1 MTICDKMPQGL
12 CASPVIQGKNV
23 GHGEGTTRGAKG
35 TRIITSLV
43 PYVLFVVPPCTS
55 RQTNSLS
62 VQGQY
67 IKRKT
72 SEASLQHSC
81 LSWGRLNED
90 FVRKSEGRSDC
101 VQIAE
106 RFCKFQQSAPLLSR
120 RRGGCAIKRKP
131 RSHISSRR
139 RGGVP
144 RNFLTT
150 PPRPLLLLRR
160 GTWNPYPVLICAQTS
175 FAITANS
182 GY

>member
-106 RFCKFQQSAPLLSR
+106 RFESCSNRMGDSDFGVSELFPHLRCYAEQVSR
-120 RRGGCAIKRKP
+120 VVSFVCREVQGG
-131 RSHISSRR
+131 
-139 RGGVP
+139 
-144 RNFLTT
+144 TT
-150 PPRPLLLLRR
+150 KS
-160 GTWNPYPVLICAQTS
+160 T
-175 FAITANS
+175 
-182 GY
+182 

>member
-106 RFCKFQQSAPLLSR
+106 RFESCSNRLPSSA
-120 RRGGCAIKRKP
+120 G
-131 RSHISSRR
+131 
-139 RGGVP
+139 GGVDA
-144 RNFLTT
+144 RSRESREATLA
-150 PPRPLLLLRR
+150 RADGVVCI
-160 GTWNPYPVLICAQTS
+160 GTDEDCPS
-175 FAITANS
+175 S
-182 GY
+182 